1 MSSTTQHIDRL
12 EAKIAELKA
21 ALEELRADST
31 VHKGDLLS
39 KYIANLLASI
49 AKDEATTQVLT
60 EWSTQLQAKDE
71 QLQKREAELQ
81 QKTLTVSM
89 TEESQR
95 LQSTSN
101 ELQSTSKGLELQLQG
116 LERVASDLA
125 TNTTSTEELRRQHK
139 EEVDVLSS
147 TISQLQTKINDWES
161 RHKDRLA
168 EFNAKRQEALANFEE
183 REIYL
188 AAKKE
193 HEMLLKIEA
202 LQELRAAD
210 QAESRKHE
218 TLRAMKEL
226 ERKKQKIADDI
237 RDHNASLDRWATSFD
252 KAKMIS
258 KQQIDRLRGWC
269 TDLHGDIRAMD
280 SQIKALEIR
289 EGKLPDSAHGAL
301 MSGMI
306 DTEPVADEVTQ
317 STSSKRVHK
326 PSSTSTDQ
334 SPRKEPAK
342 RMKQAGLSAIDSPP
356 TADVPQRSIPRP
368 SLPAR
373 APLPPSTPTPT
384 GNETRRTSRIPFA
397 VPTRRPPIPNLAS
410 VQTPASQA
418 SSSWTGQP
426 IPRASGQGQTTI
438 SHAGTEAKMYETFS
452 QSDVE
457 GTVSPTAL
465 EREEFAAG
473 LSGTQSP
480 DTQEAGESHALTVPR
495 EVELVWEQLLLG
507 DNIGRREQ
515 TDLLQWMTQAENRR
529 KKLQSRPAYL
539 LQNSADKADK
549 GEEVCFTSRLR
560 GRGSGLFL
568 KGRND
573 PCNECTKTKQQSPCF
588 RVKWASDQARTEV
601 NAEKRWTL
609 ERR

>member
-12 EAKIAELKA
+12 EAKIAGLKA

-89 TEESQR
+89 AEESQR

-139 EEVDVLSS
+139 EELDGLSS

-193 HEMLLKIEA
+193 QEMLLKIEA

-258 KQQIDRLRGWC
+258 KQQIDRLRSWC

-306 DTEPVADEVTQ
+306 GKEPVGEEVTQ

-342 RMKQAGLSAIDSPP
+342 RMRQAGLSAIDSPP

-368 SLPAR
+368 SLPTR
-373 APLPPSTPTPT
+373 APLPPPTPTPI
-384 GNETRRTSRIPFA
+384 GDETRRTSRVPF
-397 VPTRRPPIPNLAS
+397 PTSTPRSEQMQPPTS
-410 VQTPASQA
+410 RA
-418 SSSWTGQP
+418 SSSWTSQP
-426 IPRASGQGQTTI
+426 IPRASGMGQATI
-438 SHAGTEAKMYETFS
+438 SQVGTEAETYETLAQFERGGS
-452 QSDVE
+452 
-457 GTVSPTAL
+457 VSPTAL

-480 DTQEAGESHALTVPR
+480 DTQEVGESHALTVPG

-601 NAEKRWTL
+601 TAEKRWIL